1 MFYEISLQCIESL
14 TWTEFNAKTRDIL
27 TLEYATWKQ
36 DCFGVFEGTLFK
48 AKLGGLSVL
57 ARLGCATSPLK
68 TKKKKKS
75 FDIYLLIQLAP
86 GRKGLT
92 VVYI

>member
-68 TKKKKKS
+68 TKKKKNP
-75 FDIYLLIQLAP
+75 LIF
-86 GRKGLT
+86 
-92 VVYI
+92 IFSSN